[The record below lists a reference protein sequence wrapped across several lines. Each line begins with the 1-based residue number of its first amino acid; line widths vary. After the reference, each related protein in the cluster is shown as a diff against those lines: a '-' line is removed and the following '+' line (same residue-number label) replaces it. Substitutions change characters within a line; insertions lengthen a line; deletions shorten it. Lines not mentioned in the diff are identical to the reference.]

1 MHLPLSVA
9 LSPDIEILDAC
20 GSTNTE
26 LVARAAEAELPDLSV
41 LVTGNQTAGRG
52 RLGRVWVAPPGQTL
66 AISVLLRPR
75 LPAGEPLGLEHY
87 GWLPLI
93 AGVAMTRALSPL
105 VPAHTVRLKWPNDV
119 QIDGK
124 KVSGLLAELLPSGDA
139 VVMGAGVNL
148 TIGSADLPTATSTS
162 LLLNGAVLNGAVLNG
177 AVLDGDELADVVLSG
192 YLTELTSLVSEFLR
206 FGADPVA
213 SGIAELVD
221 ELCSTLGHEVRVE
234 LPGGDVLR
242 GTAVGIDGTGRLRVQ
257 SSADGR
263 ITAVAAGD
271 VTHLRYE

>member
-1 MHLPLSVA
+1 MHFPLSVA

-26 LVARAAEAELPDLSV
+26 LVARATDTELPDFSV

-75 LPAGEPLGLEHY
+75 LPASEPLGLEHY

-93 AGVAMTRALSPL
+93 AGVAMTRALAPL
-105 VPAHTVRLKWPNDV
+105 VPDHTVLLKWPNDV
-119 QIDGK
+119 QIDGR

-148 TIGSADLPTATSTS
+148 TIGSADLPTPTSTS
-162 LLLNGAVLNGAVLNG
+162 LTLNGASLV
-177 AVLDGDELADVVLSG
+177 GDELADVVLSR
-192 YLTELTSLVSEFLR
+192 YLAELRSLVAGFLR
-206 FGADPVA
+206 FGADPAA
-213 SGIAELVD
+213 SGIADLVD
-221 ELCSTLGHEVRVE
+221 ELCSTLGQEVRVE
-234 LPGGDVLR
+234 LPGGDELR
-242 GTAVGIDGTGRLRVQ
+242 GIAVGVDGAGRLRVQ